1 MQLKLD
7 LPCLMNLRVSF
18 KPFST
23 FNHGLAKL
31 LKDSVGS
38 IIRAEKLS
46 ALRGLLRLTIRMAG
60 GE

>member
-1 MQLKLD
+1 
-7 LPCLMNLRVSF
+7 MNLRVSF